1 MKKESVL
8 PLPFFLY
15 HNTTPLLFLHFASV
29 KLQCKREFNWNKER
43 KTRHRY
49 YCCSLCPFVQWK
61 GNEESEARFSFNK
74 RQSEEQQWNEKW
86 RRERRAFFARF
97 SFFTVHS
104 SLFFIYWIKT
114 KEKGVRSLTLFPLV
128 FYSIK
133 EQQRT
138 SVKSKNKRKQMSACF
153 ALFTCFFSLCW
164 KWSVKKGRGAHST
177 CPLLS
182 SFHFIFNTTPSF
194 PFLSVNFQWSE
205 T

>member
-1 MKKESVL
+1 MNEKNTRQWKNEVREACVVLFSSFQLLGYPHSSFFTLLQLNYNVSVNLTETKKERPGIDIIV
-8 PLPFFLY
+8 
-15 HNTTPLLFLHFASV
+15 V
-29 KLQCKREFNWNKER
+29 
-43 KTRHRY
+43 
-49 YCCSLCPFVQWK
+49 PFVPL
-61 GNEESEARFSFNK
+61 F
-74 RQSEEQQWNEKW
+74 NEKVTK
-86 RRERRAFFARF
+86 RVRHAFHLTKDKAKNNNGMRSEERRAFFAR
-97 SFFTVHS
+97 FFTVHS

-194 PFLSVNFQWSE
+194 SLS
-205 T
+205 

>member
-1 MKKESVL
+1 MEWRAKKEQSA
-8 PLPFFLY
+8 
-15 HNTTPLLFLHFASV
+15 HFI
-29 KLQCKREFNWNKER
+29 C
-43 KTRHRY
+43 
-49 YCCSLCPFVQWK
+49 LC
-61 GNEESEARFSFNK
+61 
-74 RQSEEQQWNEKW
+74 
-86 RRERRAFFARF
+86 
-97 SFFTVHS
+97 SFFVLHS

-182 SFHFIFNTTPSF
+182 SFHFIFNTTLHLHFLFSQLIFNGVKRKREINWGEKRDEWWMSERQREKPRASLCFSLCSF
-194 PFLSVNFQWSE
+194 FHSVTNG
-205 T
+205 

>member
-1 MKKESVL
+1 MNRTKGTKRTHPKEANGTWTKVNKV
-8 PLPFFLY
+8 
-15 HNTTPLLFLHFASV
+15 HALFTSI
-29 KLQCKREFNWNKER
+29 
-43 KTRHRY
+43 
-49 YCCSLCPFVQWK
+49 S
-61 GNEESEARFSFNK
+61 SFG
-74 RQSEEQQWNEKW
+74 
-86 RRERRAFFARF
+86 
-97 SFFTVHS
+97 S

-182 SFHFIFNTTPSF
+182 SFHFIFNTTLHLH
-194 PFLSVNFQWSE
+194 FLFSQLIFNGVKRKREINWGEKRDEWFVLVLLLNSRLHCN
-205 T
+205 